1 MLSAVTIHII
11 PRQIVEE
18 IGGWRDLQWG
28 EDVDFH
34 RRAKSLGRQHEFGYP
49 LVLVERGNNKR
60 RLTDRVS
67 EKFNASLC
75 SYRIGKSVS
84 DQVKMSIGFYKPI
97 ALVFAVSGLVACK
110 CRHVQKFR
118 YPEV

>member
-1 MLSAVTIHII
+1 MGVGEIYNGGKMWIFIDVQNLLGDNMNLDIHLFWLNGETIKE
-11 PRQIVEE
+11 V
-18 IGGWRDLQWG
+18 
-28 EDVDFH
+28 F
-34 RRAKSLGRQHEFGYP
+34 
-49 LVLVERGNNKR
+49 
-60 RLTDRVS
+60 TDRVS